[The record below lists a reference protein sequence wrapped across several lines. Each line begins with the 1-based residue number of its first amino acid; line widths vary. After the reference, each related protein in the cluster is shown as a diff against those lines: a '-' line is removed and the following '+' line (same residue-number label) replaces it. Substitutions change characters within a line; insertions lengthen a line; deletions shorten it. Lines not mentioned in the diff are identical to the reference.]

1 MVDQRPRM
9 KCEGD
14 EKNSPVNVAY
24 SRNGSRLPR
33 ARKIVTR
40 RQSWPKEGGPV
51 GGSVGAPS
59 ATSNLQLIIIDSLQ
73 LGDSGKLH
81 AVPSFVSL
89 LMTRVIVLHLG
100 IGPFS

>member
-1 MVDQRPRM
+1 M
-9 KCEGD
+9 KWEGA

-24 SRNGSRLPR
+24 SRNGSTLPR

-40 RQSWPKEGGPV
+40 RQSWPKE